1 VRFGHHALGEEKPF
15 LEENAATDEEKADST
30 TETPKEEKNDEPL
43 YKRPLVKRVAIA
55 FGVLALLVLVA
66 VLAFTYIVP
75 AAVGGV
81 TTSYRKDLTGW
92 PSPPEPPHVF
102 TSYVSWLT
110 CKKDAGP
117 AFTTAAN
124 AKLPDYPSGKTET
137 ALLAAGC
144 YWEVELTYQRIP
156 GVLETEVG
164 FAGGTTTSPTYKQV
178 STDTTG
184 HCETVR
190 VVFDPEA
197 VQYRQLLKVFFE
209 QFDPTTLNRQ
219 GNDVGIQYRS
229 AVFYTTE
236 AQRLVAQEEK
246 AVAQQRLGK
255 TVVTEITPAPT
266 FWKAEEYHQQYLQKH
281 GIGAR
286 KGDTSAIPCYAF

>member
-1 VRFGHHALGEEKPF
+1 MSSGDDEKLHAPEELQEGEGVPF
-15 LEENAATDEEKADST
+15 LAD
-30 TETPKEEKNDEPL
+30 TEAESSGANKEEPV

-55 FGVLALLVLVA
+55 FGVLALIGLLTI
-66 VLAFTYIVP
+66 LTFTYLIP

-81 TTSYRKDLTGW
+81 TRNYRKDLTGW
-92 PSPPEPPHVF
+92 PNPPDPPKVF

-110 CKKDAGP
+110 CKKDAGS
-117 AFTTAAN
+117 AFISAAN
-124 AKLPDYPSGKTET
+124 AKIPEHPSGNTET

-144 YWEVELTYQRIP
+144 YWEVELTFQRIP
-156 GVLETEVG
+156 GVLETAVG
-164 FAGGTTTSPTYKQV
+164 FAGGTTLNPTYKQV

-184 HCETVR
+184 HCETVQ

-197 VQYRQLLKVFFE
+197 VQYRQILKVFFE

-219 GNDVGIQYRS
+219 GNDVGKQYRS
-229 AVFYTTE
+229 AIFYTTE
-236 AQRLVAQEEK
+236 AQRIVALEEK
-246 AVAQQRLGK
+246 EVAQQRLGK
-255 TVVTEITPAPT
+255 TVVTEITPAPL

-281 GIGAR
+281 GISAK